1 MKTYIV
7 FDALGREL
15 GLIKAGSLNSA
26 EKKAKKKFGGYLNVC
41 YTEI

>member
-7 FDALGREL
+7 TDACGREL

-26 EKKAKKKFGGYLNVC
+26 EKKAKKKFYGYFNVC
-41 YTEI
+41 YTEV

>member
-7 FDALGREL
+7 FGVVGQEL
-15 GLIKAGSLNSA
+15 GYIKAGSLKAA
-26 EKKAKKKFGGYLNVC
+26 EKKAKKKFGVFIHVC

>member
-7 FDALGREL
+7 TDPCGREL
-15 GLIKAGSLNSA
+15 GLIKAGSMKSA

-41 YTEI
+41 YTEV